1 MNRSV
6 PCLPRHE
13 IEERGDC
20 VTIRFRRADYVP
32 LRGKWDAVIERQEP
46 ILALLDG
53 TEDGVAWREIVAGF
67 ELAPPRE
74 GDSHL
79 LSRPTPCRTPCTS
92 SRLRAAINIPRSS
105 THSNRRN
112 PKRERIL
119 CTCDATVE
127 GSPGSL
133 FKAEL

>member
-32 LRGKWDAVIERQEP
+32 LRGKGDAVIERQEP

-53 TEDGVAWREIVAGF
+53 TEDGVALREIVAGF
-67 ELAPPRE
+67 ELAPRE
-74 GDSHL
+74 KGTVTCFPV
-79 LSRPTPCRTPCTS
+79 RRG
-92 SRLRAAINIPRSS
+92 
-105 THSNRRN
+105 THGHANRRLHFHQ
-112 PKRERIL
+112 RAVLRR
-119 CTCDATVE
+119 
-127 GSPGSL
+127 
-133 FKAEL
+133 

>member
-53 TEDGVAWREIVAGF
+53 TEDGVALREIFAGF
-67 ELAPPRE
+67 ELAPRE
-74 GDSHL
+74 KGTVTCFPVRRLVARLVRSPDCE
-79 LSRPTPCRTPCTS
+79 RPSIFPAPPPIRTAATRSENGSCARATP
-92 SRLRAAINIPRSS
+92 L
-105 THSNRRN
+105 
-112 PKRERIL
+112 
-119 CTCDATVE
+119 
-127 GSPGSL
+127 
-133 FKAEL
+133 